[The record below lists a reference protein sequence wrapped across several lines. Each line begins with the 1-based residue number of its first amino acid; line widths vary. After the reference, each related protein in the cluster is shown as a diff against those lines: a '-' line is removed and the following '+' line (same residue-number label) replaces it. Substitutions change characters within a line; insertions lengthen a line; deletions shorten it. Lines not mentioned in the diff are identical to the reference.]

1 MQDRVPANPGRV
13 LITPENGSAAY
24 YATVTRA
31 DNPTQKGT
39 PLNKASLLKDAT
51 AALFGLGTDAVPD
64 DALNAIKTLINGA
77 NANADTKAKIATGSY
92 TGTGTYGSSNKNSLT
107 FDFEPKLLV
116 VLMSGVRSVSNE
128 YGFIW
133 VPPDG
138 ALGFAATSNVYVP
151 TITVNGNAV
160 LWYQK
165 NAAKWQC
172 NESDTTYNYVAI
184 G

>member
-116 VLMSGVRSVSNE
+116 VLMSGVRS
-128 YGFIW
+128 
-133 VPPDG
+133 
-138 ALGFAATSNVYVP
+138 ALLQRLMYTFPLLRLMEMRFCGIRKTQQNGSATSP
-151 TITVNGNAV
+151 TLLIIT
-160 LWYQK
+160 LQS
-165 NAAKWQC
+165 AKRRKTPC
-172 NESDTTYNYVAI
+172 I
-184 G
+184 